1 MTYEAEKKRLIEEFE
16 TVVATIRADWGL
28 KDKGQRSE
36 ATSSQQST
44 APRVTGRH

>member
-28 KDKGQRSE
+28 KDKKASE
-36 ATSSQQST
+36 SKPSQEST
-44 APRVTGRH
+44 TPRAVGRH

>member
-28 KDKGQRSE
+28 KDKPKTLGS
-36 ATSSQQST
+36 TSSQQPAT
-44 APRVTGRH
+44 PRVTGRH

>member
-28 KDKGQRSE
+28 KDKKQASE
-36 ATSSQQST
+36 SKPSQQPT
-44 APRVTGRH
+44 TPRVVGRH

>member
-36 ATSSQQST
+36 AKPSQQST

>member
-36 ATSSQQST
+36 PKPAQQTT
-44 APRVTGRH
+44 APRVPGRH